1 MNLKFKNDQ
10 RGAISPLLIVVAILV
25 VAGIG
30 LAGWKVVSDSKASPS
45 TSATNTASN
54 SSTSSTGVSS
64 SCLAAYHDS
73 NLCHFA
79 EFAPGFTKTAY
90 TAKITNTESGATST
104 MTLENDGNGN
114 TDLSGSSNG
123 QVINAI
129 SLDGTEYVQA
139 SSSGPWIAYPS
150 GTSAPTTSP
159 TSSMN
164 LGFGTGITFKSMGT
178 SACGSMTCFKYQIS
192 DTATPSATQFVF
204 FDNSK
209 YKLREW
215 QYTSGTT
222 NTDMTITYQAVSI
235 TKPSPV
241 ESLSQAE

>member
-1 MNLKFKNDQ
+1 MNRKSNNQ
-10 RGAISPLLIVVAILV
+10 RGAISPLLIVVAVLI

-30 LAGWKVVSDSKASPS
+30 LAGWKFISSNKTSPS
-45 TSATNTASN
+45 TSASKTSSN
-54 SSTSSTGVSS
+54 SSSASTGVSS

-79 EFAPGFTKTAY
+79 EFAPNFTKTAY
-90 TAKITNTESGATST
+90 TAKITNTASGATST

-123 QVINAI
+123 QAINAI

-139 SSSGPWIAYPS
+139 SGSGPWIAYPS

-159 TSSMN
+159 TTNLN
-164 LGFGTGITFKSMGT
+164 LGFGNGITFKSMGT
-178 SACGSMTCFKYQIS
+178 AACGSMTCFKYQIS
-192 DTATPSATQFVF
+192 DTTTPSATQYVF
-204 FDNSK
+204 FDNSS